1 MNYIFLFL
9 LISNI
14 PETFVYRP
22 FLLFEVIYYLNELT
36 FQKVIYLLIFFC
48 GFLINKHWTM
58 HSSRIRKMA
67 TFASALLISQAFCTT
82 NKEEYPFI

>member
-48 GFLINKHWTM
+48 GFLINKH
-58 HSSRIRKMA
+58 
-67 TFASALLISQAFCTT
+67 
-82 NKEEYPFI
+82 